1 LNDSKKKKGTQKP
14 SKPASSHCQSLD
26 VRCENLK
33 LTEIIYDNDDVR
45 QLVELL
51 LRISGRLSK
60 NYIKLTKV
68 D

>member
-1 LNDSKKKKGTQKP
+1 MLKP
-14 SKPASSHCQSLD
+14 SKPTSSNCQSLD

-33 LTEIIYDNDDVR
+33 LTEVIYKGDNAR

-51 LRISGRLSK
+51 LSISGKVPK